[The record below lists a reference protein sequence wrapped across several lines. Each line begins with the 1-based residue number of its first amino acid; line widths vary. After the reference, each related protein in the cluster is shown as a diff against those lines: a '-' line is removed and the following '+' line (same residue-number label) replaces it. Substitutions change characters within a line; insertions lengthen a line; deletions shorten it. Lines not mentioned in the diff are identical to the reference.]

1 MPQAGIV
8 IARMRLMRWLKPKSF
23 GAKKLAIDPPEPKAG
38 RHGIAIAACV
48 KNEARY
54 IEEWVRFHQAVGIR
68 HFYIYDNGSTDDTS
82 AVLRNLLNEETLTI
96 IPWAGRM
103 RDAATSTMLNGQV
116 IVFAHA
122 ILNFGGDYR
131 WMAFIDVDEF
141 LLPKG
146 APTVEQAL
154 EAVGDFPN
162 VSLPWHMFATSG
174 HETPPDGPLTL
185 NYTLRGADPMTSK
198 ENVSNFKCI
207 VDPCEVT
214 EVSVHQFQTRAY
226 GDLTSN
232 DAGNRFTRRGR
243 KAPEFYSSRFLQ
255 LNHYYTKSR
264 QELMEKLERGWVYDS
279 NATKYRDKVSSVV
292 KSIEEDTVEDRS
304 IIDFIERYHIDLGR

>member
-1 MPQAGIV
+1 
-8 IARMRLMRWLKPKSF
+8 MRWLKPKGSD
-23 GAKKLAIDPPEPKAG
+23 AKKLTIDPPEPRAG
-38 RHGIAIAACV
+38 RNGIAIAACV

-68 HFYIYDNGSTDDTS
+68 HFYIYDNGSTDDTC
-82 AVLRNLLNEETLTI
+82 VQLRNLLDEDTLTI

-103 RDAATSTMLNGQV
+103 QDAATSTVLNGQV

-122 ILNFGGDYR
+122 ILNFGCHYR

-141 LLPKG
+141 LLPKE
-146 APTVEQAL
+146 ARTVEQAL
-154 EAVGDFPN
+154 EAVGNFPN

-174 HETPPDGPLTL
+174 HEAPPAGPLAL
-185 NYTLRGADPMTSK
+185 NYTLRGADPMTRK

-226 GDLTSN
+226 GDLTAN
-232 DAGNRFTRRGR
+232 DAGKRFTRRER
-243 KAPEFYSSRFLQ
+243 KSPEFYSNQFLQ

-264 QELMEKLERGWVYDS
+264 QELMEKLARGWAYDS
-279 NATKYRDKVSSVV
+279 SATKYRDKVLSIV
-292 KSIEEDTVEDRS
+292 KSIEEDMVEDRS
-304 IIDFIERYHIDLGR
+304 MIDFIERYHIDLGR

>member
-1 MPQAGIV
+1 
-8 IARMRLMRWLKPKSF
+8 MRWLKPKGSD
-23 GAKKLAIDPPEPKAG
+23 AKKLTIDPPEPRAG
-38 RHGIAIAACV
+38 RHGVAIAACV
-48 KNEARY
+48 KNEAGY
-54 IEEWVRFHQAVGIR
+54 IEEWVRFHRAVGIR
-68 HFYIYDNGSTDDTS
+68 HFYIYDNGSTDDTC
-82 AVLRNLLNEETLTI
+82 ALLRSLLNEDTLTV

-103 RDAATSTMLNGQV
+103 RDTATSTILNGQV

-122 ILNFGGDYR
+122 ILNFGCYYR

-141 LLPKG
+141 LLPKQ
-146 APTVEQAL
+146 ARTVEQAL

-174 HETPPDGPLTL
+174 HEAPPDGPLTL
-185 NYTLRGADPMTSK
+185 NYTQRGADPMTRN

-226 GDLTSN
+226 GDLTAN
-232 DAGNRFTRRGR
+232 DAGQRFTRRAR
-243 KAPEFYSSRFLQ
+243 KSPEFYSNRFLQ

-264 QELMEKLERGWVYDS
+264 QELMEKLGRGWAYDS
-279 NATKYRDKVSSVV
+279 SATKYRDKVLSIV
-292 KSIEEDTVEDRS
+292 KSIEEDMVEDRS
-304 IIDFIERYHIDLGR
+304 MIDFIERYHIDLSR

>member
-1 MPQAGIV
+1 
-8 IARMRLMRWLKPKSF
+8 MRWLKPKGSD
-23 GAKKLAIDPPEPKAG
+23 AKKLTIEPPAARAG

-54 IEEWVRFHQAVGIR
+54 IQEWVRFHQAVGIR
-68 HFYIYDNGSTDDTS
+68 HFYIYDNGSTDDTCAILRGLLS
-82 AVLRNLLNEETLTI
+82 AEALTI

-103 RDAATSTMLNGQV
+103 RDAATTTLLNGQV

-141 LLPKG
+141 LLPKQG
-146 APTVEQAL
+146 RTVEQAL
-154 EAVGDFPN
+154 ETVGDFPN

-174 HETPPDGPLTL
+174 HETPPNGPLTL

-214 EVSVHQFQTRAY
+214 EVSVHQFQTRAF
-226 GDLTSN
+226 GDLTAN
-232 DAGNRFTRRGR
+232 DAGKRFSRRGR
-243 KAPEFYSSRFLQ
+243 KAPEFYSNQFLQ

-264 QELMEKLERGWVYDS
+264 QELMEKLERGWIYDS
-279 NATKYRDKVSSVV
+279 SATKYRDKVLSVV
-292 KSIEEDTVEDRS
+292 KSIEEDVTEDRS
-304 IIDFIERYHIDLGR
+304 MIDFIERYAIDLGR

>member
-1 MPQAGIV
+1 
-8 IARMRLMRWLKPKSF
+8 MRWLKPKGSD
-23 GAKKLAIDPPEPKAG
+23 AKKLTIEPPEPRAG

-68 HFYIYDNGSTDDTS
+68 HFYIYDNGSTDDTC
-82 AVLRNLLNEETLTI
+82 ARLRNLLDEETLTI

-103 RDAATSTMLNGQV
+103 QDAATSTMLNGQV

-122 ILNFGGDYR
+122 ILNFGCHYR

-141 LLPKG
+141 LLPKE
-146 APTVEQAL
+146 ARTVEEAL

-174 HETPPDGPLTL
+174 HEAPPAGPLTL
-185 NYTLRGADPMTSK
+185 NYTQRGADPMTRK

-226 GDLTSN
+226 EDLTAN
-232 DAGNRFTRRGR
+232 DAGQRFTRRAR
-243 KAPEFYSSRFLQ
+243 KSPEFYSNRFLQ

-264 QELMEKLERGWVYDS
+264 QELMEKLERGWAYDS
-279 NATKYRDKVSSVV
+279 SATKYRDKVLSIV
-292 KSIEEDTVEDRS
+292 KSIEEDMVEDRS
-304 IIDFIERYHIDLGR
+304 MIDFIERNHVDLGR

>member
-1 MPQAGIV
+1 MK
-8 IARMRLMRWLKPKSF
+8 LMRWLKPKASD
-23 GAKKLAIDPPEPKAG
+23 AKKLSIDPPEPRAG

-68 HFYIYDNGSTDDTS
+68 HFYIYDNGSTDETCLL
-82 AVLRNLLNEETLTI
+82 LRSLLSEDALTI

-103 RDAATSTMLNGQV
+103 RDAATSAVLNGQV
-116 IVFAHA
+116 ITFAHA

-141 LLPKG
+141 LLPKE
-146 APTVEQAL
+146 AATVEQAL
-154 EAVGDFPN
+154 EVVGDFPN

-185 NYTLRGADPMTSK
+185 NYTMRGADPMTTK

-226 GDLTSN
+226 GDLTAN
-232 DAGNRFTRRGR
+232 DAGKRFTRRAR
-243 KAPEFYSSRFLQ
+243 KSPEFYSNQFLQ

-264 QELMEKLERGWVYDS
+264 QELMEKLARGWTYDS
-279 NATKYRDKVSSVV
+279 SATKYRDKVLSIV
-292 KSIEEDTVEDRS
+292 KSIEEDMMEDRS
-304 IIDFIERYHIDLGR
+304 MIDFIERNRIDLGR

>member
-1 MPQAGIV
+1 
-8 IARMRLMRWLKPKSF
+8 MRWLKLKGSD
-23 GAKKLAIDPPEPKAG
+23 AKKLTIEPPEAGAG

-54 IEEWVRFHQAVGIR
+54 IEEWVRFHQNVGIR
-68 HFYIYDNGSTDDTS
+68 HFYIYDNGSTDDTCTI
-82 AVLRNLLNEETLTI
+82 LRGLLNAETLTI

-103 RDAATSTMLNGQV
+103 RDAATATLLNGQV

-141 LLPKG
+141 LLPKQG
-146 APTVEQAL
+146 RTIEEAL
-154 EAVGDFPN
+154 KAVGDFPN

-174 HETPPDGPLTL
+174 HDTPPDGPLTL

-214 EVSVHQFQTRAY
+214 EVSVHQFQTRVF
-226 GDLTSN
+226 GDLTAN
-232 DAGNRFTRRGR
+232 DAGKRFTRRGR
-243 KAPEFYSSRFLQ
+243 KAPEFYSNQFLQ

-279 NATKYRDKVSSVV
+279 SATKYGDKVLSVV
-292 KSIEEDTVEDRS
+292 KSIEEDVTEDRS
-304 IIDFIERYHIDLGR
+304 MIDFIERYAIDLGR

>member
-1 MPQAGIV
+1 MK
-8 IARMRLMRWLKPKSF
+8 LMRWLKPKASD
-23 GAKKLAIDPPEPKAG
+23 AKKLSIDPPEPRAG

-54 IEEWVRFHQAVGIR
+54 IEEWVRFHKAVGIR
-68 HFYIYDNGSTDDTS
+68 HFYIYDNGSTDETC
-82 AVLRNLLNEETLTI
+82 AFLRSLLSEDALTI

-103 RDAATSTMLNGQV
+103 RDAATSAMLNGQV
-116 IVFAHA
+116 ITFAHA

-141 LLPKG
+141 LLPKDV
-146 APTVEQAL
+146 ATVEQAL

-185 NYTLRGADPMTSK
+185 NYTMRGADPMTPK

-214 EVSVHQFQTRAY
+214 EVSVHQFQTRAH
-226 GDLTSN
+226 GDLTAN
-232 DAGNRFTRRGR
+232 DAGKRFTRRAR
-243 KAPEFYSSRFLQ
+243 KSPEFYSNRFLQ

-264 QELMEKLERGWVYDS
+264 QELMEKLARGWAYDS
-279 NATKYRDKVSSVV
+279 SATKYRDKVLSIV
-292 KSIEEDTVEDRS
+292 KSIEEDMVEDRS
-304 IIDFIERYHIDLGR
+304 MIDFVERNRIDLGR

>member
-1 MPQAGIV
+1 
-8 IARMRLMRWLKPKSF
+8 MRWLKPKGSD
-23 GAKKLAIDPPEPKAG
+23 AKKLTIEPPEPRAG

-68 HFYIYDNGSTDDTS
+68 HFYIYDNGSTDDTC
-82 AVLRNLLNEETLTI
+82 ARLRNLLDEETLTI

-103 RDAATSTMLNGQV
+103 QDAATSTMLNGQV

-122 ILNFGGDYR
+122 ILNFGCHYR

-141 LLPKG
+141 LLPKE
-146 APTVEQAL
+146 ARTVEEAL

-174 HETPPDGPLTL
+174 HEAPPAGPLTL
-185 NYTLRGADPMTSK
+185 NYTLRGADPMTRK

-207 VDPCEVT
+207 VNPCEVT

-226 GDLTSN
+226 GDLTAN
-232 DAGNRFTRRGR
+232 DAGKRFTRRER
-243 KAPEFYSSRFLQ
+243 KSPEFYSNRFLQ

-264 QELMEKLERGWVYDS
+264 QELMEKLARGWAYDS
-279 NATKYRDKVSSVV
+279 SATKYRDKVLSIV
-292 KSIEEDTVEDRS
+292 KSIEEDMVEDRS
-304 IIDFIERYHIDLGR
+304 MIDFIERYHIDLGR

>member
-1 MPQAGIV
+1 
-8 IARMRLMRWLKPKSF
+8 MRWLKPKGSD
-23 GAKKLAIDPPEPKAG
+23 AKKLTIDPPEPRAG

-68 HFYIYDNGSTDDTS
+68 HFYIYDNGSTDDTC
-82 AVLRNLLNEETLTI
+82 ARLRNLLDEETLTI

-103 RDAATSTMLNGQV
+103 QDAATSTVLNGQV

-122 ILNFGGDYR
+122 ILNFGCHYR

-141 LLPKG
+141 LLPKE
-146 APTVEQAL
+146 ARTVEQAL

-174 HETPPDGPLTL
+174 HETPPAGPLTL
-185 NYTLRGADPMTSK
+185 NYTLRGADPMTRK

-226 GDLTSN
+226 GDLTAN
-232 DAGNRFTRRGR
+232 DAGKRFTRRER
-243 KAPEFYSSRFLQ
+243 KSPEFCSNQFLQ

-264 QELMEKLERGWVYDS
+264 QELMEKLARGWAYDS
-279 NATKYRDKVSSVV
+279 SATKYRDKVLSIV
-292 KSIEEDTVEDRS
+292 KSIEEDMVEDRS
-304 IIDFIERYHIDLGR
+304 MIDFIERYHIDLGR

>member
-1 MPQAGIV
+1 MK
-8 IARMRLMRWLKPKSF
+8 LMHWLKPKASD
-23 GAKKLAIDPPEPKAG
+23 AKKLSIDPPEPRPG

-48 KNEARY
+48 KNETRY

-68 HFYIYDNGSTDDTS
+68 HFYIYDNGSTDETCS
-82 AVLRNLLNEETLTI
+82 LLRSLLSEDALTI

-103 RDAATSTMLNGQV
+103 CDAATSVVLNGQV
-116 IVFAHA
+116 ITFAHA

-141 LLPKG
+141 LLPKE
-146 APTVEQAL
+146 AATVEQAL
-154 EAVGDFPN
+154 EAAGDFPN

-185 NYTLRGADPMTSK
+185 NYTMRGADPMTSK

-214 EVSVHQFQTRAY
+214 EVSVHQFRTRAY
-226 GDLTSN
+226 GDLTAN
-232 DAGNRFTRRGR
+232 DAGKRFSRRAR
-243 KAPEFYSSRFLQ
+243 KSPEFCSNRFLQ

-264 QELMEKLERGWVYDS
+264 QELMEKLARGWTYDA
-279 NATKYRDKVSSVV
+279 NAMKYRDKVLSIV
-292 KSIEEDTVEDRS
+292 KSLEEDLVEDRS
-304 IIDFIERYHIDLGR
+304 MIDFIERNRIDLGR

>member
-1 MPQAGIV
+1 
-8 IARMRLMRWLKPKSF
+8 MRWLNPKGSD
-23 GAKKLAIDPPEPKAG
+23 AKKLTIDPPEPRAG
-38 RHGIAIAACV
+38 RHGVAIAACV
-48 KNEARY
+48 KNEAGY
-54 IEEWVRFHQAVGIR
+54 IEEWVRFHRAVGIR
-68 HFYIYDNGSTDDTS
+68 HFYIYDNGSTDDTC
-82 AVLRNLLNEETLTI
+82 ALLRSLLNEDTLTI

-103 RDAATSTMLNGQV
+103 RDTATSTILNGQV

-122 ILNFGGDYR
+122 ILNFGCYYR

-141 LLPKG
+141 LLPKQ
-146 APTVEQAL
+146 ARTVEQAL

-174 HETPPDGPLTL
+174 HEAPPDGPLTL
-185 NYTLRGADPMTSK
+185 NYTQRGADPMTRK

-226 GDLTSN
+226 GDLTAN
-232 DAGNRFTRRGR
+232 DAGQRFTRRAR
-243 KAPEFYSSRFLQ
+243 KSPEFYSNRFLQ

-264 QELMEKLERGWVYDS
+264 QELMEKLGRGWAYDS
-279 NATKYRDKVSSVV
+279 SATKYRDKVLSIV
-292 KSIEEDTVEDRS
+292 KSIEEDMVEDRS
-304 IIDFIERYHIDLGR
+304 MIDFIERYHIDLSR